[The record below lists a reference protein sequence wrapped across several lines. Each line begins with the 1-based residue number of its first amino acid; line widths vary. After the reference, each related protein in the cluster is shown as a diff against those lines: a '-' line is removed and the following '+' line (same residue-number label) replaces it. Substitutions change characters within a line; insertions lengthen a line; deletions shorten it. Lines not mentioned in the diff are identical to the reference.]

1 MRVNINMD
9 EELLKAVD
17 EQANKIHVSRSAY
30 IAFACTQK
38 IQNDKMLESMPDM
51 LRAFQMAAELKKAQE
66 NMSAVIGK
74 SITAKDDSTTLK

>member
-9 EELLKAVD
+9 EELLKSVD

-51 LRAFQMAAELKKAQE
+51 LRAFQIATELKKTQE
-66 NMSAVIGK
+66 NISDFVGE
-74 SITAKDDSTTLK
+74 SIAKKADSNALK

>member
-17 EQANKIHVSRSAY
+17 EQATKIHVSRSAY

-38 IQNDKMLESMPDM
+38 IQNDKMFESIPDL
-51 LRAFQMAAELKKAQE
+51 LRAMQLASEMKKAQG
-66 NMSAVIGK
+66 NMS
-74 SITAKDDSTTLK
+74 SIAGDSMIEANEKNALE